1 MRLEVRPFFFFSR
14 IGFTTNPKQKR
25 QKKREREGEK
35 GVDIFP
41 AKEEEEEEEEEE
53 GFACFVFPGRR
64 SGCLLPKGV

>member
-14 IGFTTNPKQKR
+14 IGFITNPKQKR
-25 QKKREREGEK
+25 QKKREREREREK

-41 AKEEEEEEEEEE
+41 AKEEEEEEE

>member
-1 MRLEVRPFFFFSR
+1 MRLEVRPFFSR
-14 IGFTTNPKQKR
+14 IGFITNPKQKR
-25 QKKREREGEK
+25 QKKRERERQK

-41 AKEEEEEEEEEE
+41 AKEEEEEEE